1 MIVTK
6 EYKEDLEAKKIQ
18 AVKKRTQKLYPELT
32 KKSKE
37 KIKETRLLI
46 DFYNSETKALYEKLK
61 PEKLTKQEFQMILL
75 KCYEKSLK

>member
-1 MIVTK
+1 M
-6 EYKEDLEAKKIQ
+6 EQ
-18 AVKKRTQKLYPELT
+18 AVKKRNQKLYPELT

-61 PEKLTKQEFQMILL
+61 PDNLTKQEFQMILL